1 MITKDIIRQRHSVRS
16 YLDKPIDPEA
26 LNKLNEIVDECNKE
40 GNMHIQIVCE
50 EPKAFDG
57 FMAHYGKFKNVKN
70 YFALIGPKTNDLDEK
85 CGYYGARLM
94 LEAQSLGLNTCCVY
108 LTYKKI
114 SDAIEVKDN
123 EKLVCVIALGYGEDE
138 GKPHNSKLYNDVVLT
153 SEYNSDWLNNNP
165 EIDFNSD
172 DSPQWFKDGIEMALL
187 APTAMNQQKFE
198 FMLDGNTVH
207 ITPGFGVCTKI
218 DLGIVKYFFEI
229 GAGKENF
236 VWKE

>member
-1 MITKDIIRQRHSVRS
+1 M
-16 YLDKPIDPEA
+16 
-26 LNKLNEIVDECNKE
+26 
-40 GNMHIQIVCE
+40 
-50 EPKAFDG
+50 
-57 FMAHYGKFKNVKN
+57 
-70 YFALIGPKTNDLDEK
+70 
-85 CGYYGARLM
+85 
-94 LEAQSLGLNTCCVY
+94 
-108 LTYKKI
+108 
-114 SDAIEVKDN
+114 
-123 EKLVCVIALGYGEDE
+123 
-138 GKPHNSKLYNDVVLT
+138 VLT

-218 DLGIVKYFFEI
+218 DLCIVKYFFEI